1 MERKNPDN
9 HLKGL
14 SVIIALLIS
23 ITSWIYVV
31 YNYDPMTRVTY
42 QNVPITFIGEDTL
55 ADKGYALSDVSTE
68 SIYVTLN
75 QKRIES
81 TKIDADDITVVA
93 DVSNAVEGKNGI
105 SLGIVGPEGTQLVDS
120 EVRTISVTVEQAERV
135 EVGIDVMYLDDSVIN
150 VEPIATNLTSTKATV
165 IGASST
171 VNTVEKAVAYIGY
184 SDTAE
189 GAGVYTRNLVAV
201 DSHGNEVQHMVIYPG
216 SVNFSAEHGV
226 VKTVD
231 LVLKTV
237 DNSDDNY
244 ERTVDAPDTIAV
256 KGSSS
261 AVESLSR
268 LETIET
274 DISYIYE
281 DSDIELQFDLP
292 EGVYLANTSR
302 GVKMHVKVTEKVE
315 PEEKEE
321 DNG

>member
-68 SIYVTLN
+68 SIFVTLN

-165 IGASST
+165 IGATSS
-171 VNTVEKAVAYIGY
+171 VKTVEKAVAYIGY

-231 LVLKTV
+231 LILNTV

-261 AVESLSR
+261 AVEALSKV
-268 LETIET
+268 ETIEA

-302 GVKMHVKVTEKVE
+302 EVKMHVKVTEKVE